1 VYALSER
8 GATNEAAKVLADKE
22 NAADMIGGGGLG
34 DKDDLLLKVLVD
46 MTQNAT
52 IGDSL
57 DLGTDMLTSLRQVGP
72 LHAPSVSQA
81 GFMVLKSPHI
91 PSVLVETAFISN
103 PDEERKLRDRASQRR
118 IAQGIFAGLQRAAP
132 RLLARRATP
141 ATTVRRD
148 TPEEGSD
155 YVVKS
160 GDTLVSIARQY
171 DINVDALRFL
181 NDLRD
186 SNLPVGTR
194 LRIPQK
200 GLGDS

>member
-1 VYALSER
+1 
-8 GATNEAAKVLADKE
+8 
-22 NAADMIGGGGLG
+22 
-34 DKDDLLLKVLVD
+34 
-46 MTQNAT
+46 
-52 IGDSL
+52 
-57 DLGTDMLTSLRQVGP
+57 
-72 LHAPSVSQA
+72 VSQA